1 MGDSAG
7 GSREHGHR
15 ALHARADCPAPP
27 LPPGWVE
34 LAELLKLVPGEPYP
48 GQTGRWLQTSSI
60 FKRVWEAPL
69 EEA

>member
-1 MGDSAG
+1 MT
-7 GSREHGHR
+7 
-15 ALHARADCPAPP
+15 ARGARRSTGTGLSTRGQTVPPPP